1 VQRDIFLKLLQAKI
15 AQITFSG
22 HRVNDQY
29 TLNKRAQI
37 FKAVVSAFD
46 EAAQQERALDGA
58 KTHVNSDGIIYC
70 NSCGSMLGV
79 EPPRK

>member
-1 VQRDIFLKLLQAKI
+1 MERDIFLKLLQAKI

-37 FKAVVSAFD
+37 FNVVVSAFD
-46 EAAQQERALDGA
+46 DAAQHSVEPTPSEIGGA
-58 KTHVNSDGIIYC
+58 KPDVVIFDDIHE
-70 NSCGSMLGV
+70 L
-79 EPPRK
+79 PA